1 MFPGFLASASVIL
14 HLFFVQDPVKRRLGC
29 NICALICKRRN
40 DLTGR
45 HTGEALLIHG
55 VNDKLTLFR
64 RQLVL
69 RLRVFSTMTPVIKG
83 PILFIKFL
91 PPVVSPFCDP
101 EPFTC
106 LVESGTAAD
115 CFVNKPDSFTTI
127 CGAY

>member
-69 RLRVFSTMTPVIKG
+69 RLRVLSIMTPVI
-83 PILFIKFL
+83 
-91 PPVVSPFCDP
+91 
-101 EPFTC
+101 
-106 LVESGTAAD
+106 
-115 CFVNKPDSFTTI
+115 
-127 CGAY
+127 